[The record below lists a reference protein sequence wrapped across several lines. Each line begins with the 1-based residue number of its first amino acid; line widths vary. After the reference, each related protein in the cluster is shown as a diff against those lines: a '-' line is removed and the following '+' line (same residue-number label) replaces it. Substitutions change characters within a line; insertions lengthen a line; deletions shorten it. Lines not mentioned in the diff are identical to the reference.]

1 MEKLN
6 RKLIRKLIIEEA
18 QTIRHQRLA
27 ESKIKIKL
35 LNNCILQENK
45 MLDMG
50 YSKKEVK
57 TRLLKEF
64 LGMDALGDTFK
75 QAGIAFIADKIGV
88 NIDSFIGSV
97 IVNTIENIS
106 YEEFMDFL
114 SGEGSRCD
122 IVLENIASG
131 ILEALGEQ
139 IMESFTGTGQ
149 SETGM
154 IVGTF
159 QEIINN
165 FISQNSYSTMIKDGL
180 RDAIC
185 GMSLSD
191 IIGFGTGSTSSA
203 TDNFDLTEPM
213 EAMNQIGSFFDFSE

>member
-1 MEKLN
+1 MTKLN

-18 QTIRHQRLA
+18 KTIRRQRLA
-27 ESKIKIKL
+27 EHKIKIKL
-35 LNNCILQENK
+35 LNNCILKEKK
-45 MLDMG
+45 MFDMG

-75 QAGIAFIADKIGV
+75 QAGIAFIVDKIGV

-106 YEEFMDFL
+106 YKEFMDFL

-180 RDAIC
+180 RGAIC
-185 GMSLSD
+185 GMSISD
-191 IIGFGTGSTSSA
+191 IIGFGAGSTNSA
-203 TDNFDLTEPM
+203 TDKFDLTKPM
-213 EAMNQIGSFFDFSE
+213 EAMNQIGSFFDFSK